1 MIEMAEAA
9 QTVELRVMI
18 LAGPIL
24 AERLKIPGLVG
35 LIFLGMVLMV
45 RKRIRVK
52 SDGDPVFGPSDYS
65 SGPRPVR

>member
-52 SDGDPVFGPSDYS
+52 SDGRPS
-65 SGPRPVR
+65 VRAV